1 MENHRS
7 NSSVATTHDKKNHCS
22 FIVKWRK
29 QLMCLGIFMFVAVG
43 AWWVASVMEVQARA
57 KAQAKAVAQEI
68 MATSVQMVQEAKE
81 EAIQVLST
89 RASQLSK
96 NYQTAWEDRKAKAEA
111 QAKAISNSSS
121 KGTTTSTA
129 RVSGAT
135 FDAGAYGYTGS
146 DQIPAWQAIN
156 SDVMGWL
163 RIPGTNISH
172 AIVQNTQDVNYYTH
186 RGYYHE
192 NSYYGVIWTNP
203 NTTSGTY
210 SQLSPNTVLYGHNWT
225 NYSANPRV
233 ANPNDIMFGQLTGYH
248 HLSTAQR
255 YPYFY
260 YSTPQEEF
268 TVAIFA
274 CFYTE
279 EAFQYN
285 QPFGA
290 NGDMSYTIEEARR
303 RSRHKF
309 DIDVNA
315 TDKIVTLSTC
325 TRAYGKT
332 SNQRFVVMGRVLR
345 PGETIGPMTVTS
357 NPDHKQPNVW

>member
-7 NSSVATTHDKKNHCS
+7 NSSVATNPDKKDQS
-22 FIVKWRK
+22 FFASPWGKLSIS
-29 QLMCLGIFMFVAVG
+29 LGAFLFVAVG
-43 AWWVASVMEVQARA
+43 VWRIASVMEARTKAREQVQAAAEERRVIA
-57 KAQAKAVAQEI
+57 AQMSQEI
-68 MATSVQMVQEAKE
+68 SQEG
-81 EAIQVLST
+81 IQVLSM
-89 RASQLSK
+89 RESQLSK
-96 NYQTAWEDRKAKAEA
+96 EYQMAWEERRAKAA
-111 QAKAISNSSS
+111 ARPQAPSSS
-121 KGTTTSTA
+121 NKGTTSDTGP
-129 RVSGAT
+129 SGAV
-135 FDAGAYGYTGS
+135 FNAGAYGYTGS

-156 SDVMGWL
+156 SDVIGWL

-172 AIVQNTQDVNYYTH
+172 AIVQNIYDVNYYTH
-186 RGYYHE
+186 RGYRHE
-192 NSYYGVIWTNP
+192 ESYYGVIWTNP

-225 NYSANPRV
+225 NYRANPRIG
-233 ANPNDIMFGQLTGYH
+233 NPNDIMFGQLTGYH
-248 HLSTAQR
+248 HLSMAQQ

-285 QPFGA
+285 QPSGA
-290 NGDMSYTIEEARR
+290 GGDMAYTIEEARR

-345 PGETIGPMTVTS
+345 PGESIGPMTVTA
-357 NPDHKQPNVW
+357 NPNHKQPSVW